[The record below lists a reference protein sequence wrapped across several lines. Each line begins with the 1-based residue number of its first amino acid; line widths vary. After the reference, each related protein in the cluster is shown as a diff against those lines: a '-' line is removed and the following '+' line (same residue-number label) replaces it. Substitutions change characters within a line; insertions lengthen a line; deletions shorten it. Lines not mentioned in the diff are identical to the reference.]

1 VAETARY
8 VQLLVPMLWVGMVV
22 AISFLEAPIK
32 FRAPGVTLPLGLGI
46 GRLVFK
52 ALNIVEIVLLVA
64 ISAAAITA
72 APPAAALI
80 LLIAVA
86 VALVFQIGVVRPLL
100 RRRSARIL
108 AGQDLPRSS
117 LHWVYI
123 ALEVAK
129 VGLLVALA
137 TSLTAAVIAC
147 MP

>member
-64 ISAAAITA
+64 LSAASITA

-86 VALVFQIGVVRPLL
+86 VVVVFQIGVVRPLL
-100 RRRSARIL
+100 SRRSARIL
-108 AGQDLPRSS
+108 AGQNSPRSR
-117 LHWVYI
+117 LHRVYI

-137 TSLTAAVIAC
+137 TSFTAGVFAC